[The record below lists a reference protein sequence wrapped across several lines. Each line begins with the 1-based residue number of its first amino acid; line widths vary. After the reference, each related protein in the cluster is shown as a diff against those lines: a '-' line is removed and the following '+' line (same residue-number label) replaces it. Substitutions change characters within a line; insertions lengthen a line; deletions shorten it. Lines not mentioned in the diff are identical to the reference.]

1 MTGSDTSSN
10 TLFATLQQTAAQ
22 AAGLD
27 PTLMVAANTSRGV
40 VGKDDQPA
48 ESDYR
53 GHGRRLLGRE
63 STSSARSSCGAWAS
77 WRCSASWWVSSRA
90 RPVVDAAM
98 TVPAGLKVAL
108 FATCFIDMMFP

>member
-10 TLFATLQQTAAQ
+10 ALFATLQQTAAQ
-22 AAGLD
+22 GAGLD

-63 STSSARSSCGAWAS
+63 SDILCKVILWSLGLLAVLCLLVGLQSSPSCRGCCHDRAG
-77 WRCSASWWVSSRA
+77 RPESRA
-90 RPVVDAAM
+90 VRP
-98 TVPAGLKVAL
+98 PAS
-108 FATCFIDMMFP
+108 TT